1 MGMAAPPLM
10 VTGSRA
16 RAFYKHFH
24 LHVQSWHLSARRY
37 SDETYPT
44 KFEFSTHFN
53 LNYLFKNFAYQF
65 IFLTIFS
72 SVCIRNAPGGIPKA
86 SKVETSSFEA
96 TERALLKTLSTV
108 YSKT

>member
-1 MGMAAPPLM
+1 MGARPFI
-10 VTGSRA
+10 VIGSGA
-16 RAFYKHFH
+16 RAFYKIFT
-24 LHVQSWHLSARRY
+24 LHVQSWYLCARRY

-44 KFEFSTHFN
+44 KFSNHFN

-65 IFLTIFS
+65 VFLTIFS